1 MSSLIPIIIHFLPKL
16 SGAIGLLTKF
26 PEAVQTVKDLKE
38 FVEKIMAVL
47 NRPGMLTGEQ
57 RKALDDFIESRK
69 DAPYWQS
76 EEDVTP

>member
-69 DAPYWQS
+69 DQDYWQS
-76 EEDVTP
+76 EDDVTP